1 MTWRAQLLVTRRV
14 VECHVLSH
22 VGTAVE
28 TERDSHP
35 FLHLMRA
42 AALLLLVPLA
52 GCLDATTGNVAN
64 VPAPTA
70 SMPREAS
77 ARRVFST
84 GLTAPAADKKGGSTV
99 RTFARGRV
107 ELKLRRD
114 STLEYH
120 LNVYNPGADNF
131 TAAQIFRNGRT
142 GSPVITLFSGAS
154 LRDKYIQ
161 VRGTGVLMDAAG
173 LPLLEEL
180 RANPAGFYVSLRTT
194 REPQG
199 ALRGTIQ

>member
-1 MTWRAQLLVTRRV
+1 MEWHVPSKLGVVAKPNSKATRFFHRMRV
-14 VECHVLSH
+14 
-22 VGTAVE
+22 
-28 TERDSHP
+28 
-35 FLHLMRA
+35 
-42 AALLLLVPLA
+42 ALLLLIPLA
-52 GCLDATTGNVAN
+52 GCLDAATGNLAN

-70 SMPREAS
+70 SVAGEVAM
-77 ARRVFST
+77 RRVFST
-84 GLTAPAADKKGGSTV
+84 GLTAPTGDKKSGGS

-131 TAAQIFRNGRT
+131 TAAHVYRVGRP
-142 GSPVITLFSGAS
+142 GPPVVTLFTGAS

-161 VRGTGVLMDAAG
+161 VRGTGVLIDPVG
-173 LPLLEEL
+173 KPVLEEL
-180 RANPAGFYVSLRTT
+180 RANPGGFYVSLRTT